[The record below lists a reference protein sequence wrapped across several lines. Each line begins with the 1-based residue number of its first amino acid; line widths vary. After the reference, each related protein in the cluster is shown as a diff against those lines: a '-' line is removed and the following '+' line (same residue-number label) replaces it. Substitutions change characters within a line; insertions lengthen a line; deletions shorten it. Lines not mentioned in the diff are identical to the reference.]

1 MTGSLCMRA
10 RGMAR
15 VLELRRAHSS
25 TAQGWVLRCTHQ
37 HMAELA
43 RGARAARPWSK
54 DAARA
59 LAQARDVA
67 AVLALRAALPLA
79 AAAAA
84 ALAAP
89 VAATGAVAAAA
100 LCMLSPV
107 HSQAR
112 AWGLGCQSAQH
123 RNCAQSLFLCRCACP
138 LLQPRCG
145 HAAYPAGLGALQ
157 RHRALA
163 TVRLRA
169 GQVPHFA
176 RTLRLND
183 GLAAALPGASAC
195 LSLPLLAAAALAVAA
210 LAPPPLTLAEVGR
223 SAVPGPALAALAAA
237 GAVAAGA
244 AAAGAAWAAER
255 RQGAQ
260 RRAPASAASASA
272 GAAARP
278 AAAAAARAPAGGV
291 GRLAGGAG
299 AGSSGESAAGSPGEP
314 SQAAEAPG
322 GDAPH
327 AAEGGDSRGQGGP
340 EGVERPN
347 MSAAAGGSTASLFV
361 DVDDEASAGG
371 SGGSGGSG
379 AGPTA
384 AAAVRRACVPRL
396 EGPACWMRAGARGAK
411 LCGGPRQLGRLP
423 GSRGMPSCP
432 GACRRPSSACMPERS
447 ALRQPAIP
455 CRLVLGP

>member
-223 SAVPGPALAALAAA
+223 SAVPGPALAALAAT
-237 GAVAAGA
+237 GR
-244 AAAGAAWAAER
+244 AAAGTRLCCFCKR
-255 RQGAQ
+255 R
-260 RRAPASAASASA
+260 
-272 GAAARP
+272 
-278 AAAAAARAPAGGV
+278 
-291 GRLAGGAG
+291 
-299 AGSSGESAAGSPGEP
+299 
-314 SQAAEAPG
+314 
-322 GDAPH
+322 
-327 AAEGGDSRGQGGP
+327 SR
-340 EGVERPN
+340 
-347 MSAAAGGSTASLFV
+347 
-361 DVDDEASAGG
+361 
-371 SGGSGGSG
+371 
-379 AGPTA
+379 
-384 AAAVRRACVPRL
+384 C
-396 EGPACWMRAGARGAK
+396 PACGGG
-411 LCGGPRQLGRLP
+411 GGPRTCGRRGAACGRCWCGQL
-423 GSRGMPSCP
+423 
-432 GACRRPSSACMPERS
+432 RRERR
-447 ALRQPAIP
+447 RQPGRAVAGGRGTWRGCATRRGGRGQP
-455 CRLVLGP
+455 WEGRSGGRRKAQLECRSRRVTRFAVCRCGR